1 MYLLAALTRTISAS
15 EDADANLNFHSLGT
29 SSSSVQLLING
40 VEDVLPVDMS
50 NSQTKWTGFKG
61 RRRHRIGHGLDDL
74 SAIASTMHSMDAR
87 TKLAKTIDQAIKA
100 SDKSVA
106 QLAKLV
112 NVDSSSISRWRRD
125 AQRCPPSRTKDLAKA
140 LGLDPQREKE
150 LTELAM
156 QAESE
161 GKDDQRAF
169 RSTTIRY
176 DLDDVKA
183 EIQRLSDEVRLLKTL
198 LDTHQHGPTAG

>member
-1 MYLLAALTRTISAS
+1 MQLVITWCGPCPVSGY
-15 EDADANLNFHSLGT
+15 
-29 SSSSVQLLING
+29 VQLTN
-40 VEDVLPVDMS
+40 EVDRTQRAVQHTPIS
-50 NSQTKWTGFKG
+50 DGP
-61 RRRHRIGHGLDDL
+61 DDL
-74 SAIASTMHSMDAR
+74 GPIASTVHNMDAR
-87 TKLAKTIDQAIKA
+87 TKLAQAIDQAIKV

-140 LGLDPQREKE
+140 LDLDPQQEKE

-161 GKDDQRAF
+161 GKDDLRAF